1 MHYADKNFR
10 ALETVANA
18 ELRKRYDWYKFTSNK
33 LTLRTLSSLL
43 AEKTLSTHATNPAM
57 FVTFHPKHMSP
68 DYNRNVSLYLTMRE
82 MEMLLL
88 DLRIILILSN
98 GPPKNDIT

>member
-43 AEKTLSTHATNPAM
+43 AE
-57 FVTFHPKHMSP
+57 
-68 DYNRNVSLYLTMRE
+68 VSHDEAKMKERRE
-82 MEMLLL
+82 TSAGF
-88 DLRIILILSN
+88 RHVV
-98 GPPKNDIT
+98 

>member
-1 MHYADKNFR
+1 MIFTQCPAKLELYLFAYDNNMHYADKNFR

-57 FVTFHPKHMSP
+57 FLTFYPKHMII
-68 DYNRNVSLYLTMRE
+68 NLTFLY
-82 MEMLLL
+82 
-88 DLRIILILSN
+88 I
-98 GPPKNDIT
+98 

>member
-33 LTLRTLSSLL
+33 LTLRTPSSLL
-43 AEKTLSTHATNPAM
+43 AEVSQYSRYKSGHVRNLS
-57 FVTFHPKHMSP
+57 S
-68 DYNRNVSLYLTMRE
+68 
-82 MEMLLL
+82 
-88 DLRIILILSN
+88 
-98 GPPKNDIT
+98 